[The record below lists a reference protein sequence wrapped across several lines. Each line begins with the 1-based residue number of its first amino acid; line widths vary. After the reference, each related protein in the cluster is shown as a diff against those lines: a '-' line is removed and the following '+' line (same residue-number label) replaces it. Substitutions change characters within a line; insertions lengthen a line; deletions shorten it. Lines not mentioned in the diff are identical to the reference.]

1 MKYKYLLLFITCIT
15 FASFGQKTDSL
26 IKKLDS
32 LDKKVDS
39 AGKQKNIIAPGAY
52 NETTK
57 ITTPGYF
64 TLLWSDY
71 KQQFTAPFHIGS
83 KGWGTVG
90 KFAVLA
96 GGLAFADK
104 PVQKQAIK
112 FKRTS
117 QTAANISSFIT
128 NTGGIYETI
137 TLGAIGAYGFIFKN
151 EKMKTTTF
159 LASQAYLT
167 SAGVGYAIKFL
178 SGRQRPSVYS
188 EDRVTANP
196 TFKGPFADLGKD
208 KNGKNLNSSFPSGHT
223 TVAFAAATVYAMEYR
238 SKPWV
243 PVVSYSAASLIGLS
257 RLTENKHWATD
268 VLVGSALGY
277 LSGRQVVNNYH
288 RYAKVKREDAGK
300 TENPKRKRGK
310 VSFNLTPVQ
319 GYMLPGLRY
328 VP

>member
-1 MKYKYLLLFITCIT
+1 MNWKYLLFFLTWLPLAT
-15 FASFGQKTDSL
+15 FAQKTDSL

-39 AGKQKNIIAPGAY
+39 TGKQKNITDPRAY

-57 ITTPGYF
+57 ITGSSYF
-64 TLLWSDY
+64 TLLLSDY

-83 KGWGTVG
+83 RGWRIVG
-90 KFAVLA
+90 KFGMLA

-104 PVQKQAIK
+104 PIQKQAVK
-112 FKRTS
+112 LKQSS
-117 QTAANISSFIT
+117 QTATNISSFIT
-128 NTGGIYETI
+128 NTGGVSESII
-137 TLGAIGAYGFIFKN
+137 LGAIGTYGFIFKN

-167 SAGVGYAIKFL
+167 SAGVSYVIKFL
-178 SGRQRPSVYS
+178 SGRQRPLVYS
-188 EDRVTANP
+188 EDRVTTNP

-208 KNGKNLNSSFPSGHT
+208 KNGKKLNSSFPSGHA

-238 SKPWV
+238 NKPWV

-268 VLVGSALGY
+268 VLVGSAIGY
-277 LSGRQVVNNYH
+277 LSAKQVVNNYH
-288 RYAKVKREDAGK
+288 RYAKIKRQDIDK
-300 TENPKRKRGK
+300 KRKLQRKNGK
-310 VSFNLTPVQ
+310 VSFNLTPFQ
-319 GYMLPGLRY
+319 GHLLTGLTY
-328 VP
+328 CP